1 MIYSDMELIRMIGV
15 GLLTAVAALLLRGT
29 KPELSFAVTIVGG
42 VILLIFAIDVMAET
56 FGIFAQIG
64 EQTGIDSALIKI
76 LLKIIA
82 IGYLIEFAAGIVE
95 DFGSKSIADKLV
107 FAGKVTIFAVSLPI
121 LQAMVSLIGNFLELL

>member
-1 MIYSDMELIRMIGV
+1 MIGV